1 MSAALLIFGK
11 TGQVAHELV
20 RLAPDAVFLSR
31 CEADLSD
38 PEACARAIRRHSP
51 RAVINAAAYTA
62 VDRAEEEVELAHAIN
77 GEAPAAMALA
87 AAQSHCPLVHIS
99 TDYVFDGQGATPRLP
114 SESVNP
120 KNTYG
125 RSKLAGER
133 GIRVSGATH
142 VILRTAWVFS
152 GHGNNFLKT
161 ILQLSETRD
170 ALSIVDD
177 QIGGPTPARAVAEA
191 CLTIADQICD
201 DPGKTGTYH
210 LSGSPNVSWKDF
222 AGSILEVADRKVD
235 VTGIRTS
242 DFPTSAT
249 RPINSRL
256 DCSTT
261 EAVFGVSQPDWRD
274 AIQVIINQL
283 RQNGELS

>member
-1 MSAALLIFGK
+1 MTAALLIFGK

-20 RLAPDAVFLSR
+20 KLAPDAVFLSR

-38 PEACARAIRRHSP
+38 PEACARAVRQHAP

-62 VDRAEEEVELAHAIN
+62 VDRAEEEMELAHAIN
-77 GEAPAAMALA
+77 GEAPAAMARA
-87 AAQSHCPLVHIS
+87 AAQSRCPLIHIS
-99 TDYVFDGQGATPRLP
+99 TDYVFDGQGATPRSP
-114 SESVNP
+114 SEPTDP
-120 KNTYG
+120 KNAYG

-152 GHGNNFLKT
+152 GHGNNFLQTMLK
-161 ILQLSETRD
+161 LSETRD

-177 QIGGPTPARAVAEA
+177 QIGGPTPARAIAEA

-201 DPGKTGTYH
+201 DPGKSGTYH
-210 LSGSPNVSWKDF
+210 LSGSPDVSWKDF
-222 AGSILEVADRKVD
+222 ANSIFKIADRKIN
-235 VTGIRTS
+235 VTGIPTS
-242 DFPTSAT
+242 DYPTSAT
-249 RPINSRL
+249 RPNNSRL

-261 EAVFGVSQPDWRD
+261 ETVFGVSRPDWRN
-274 AIQVIINQL
+274 ATQAIINQL